1 MMIRKTGLLAALCAA
16 LVVAFA
22 GPAPAQ
28 QKFTFKLGWV
38 TPENPQ
44 DPYAAGA
51 IFFKQTVE
59 RQSAGRIE
67 VQLFPNRQL
76 GDEKPL
82 LEGLRFGT
90 VDAAVITNAVV
101 SQVEPAFQVNDLP
114 FLYRNEA
121 QAHKALDGKMGQL
134 LAKKLEAKGI
144 VSLAYMEGGFRHM
157 INNVRP
163 VNRPEDIKGV
173 KYRVMQ
179 NPVYIEMFTA
189 LGGNA
194 VPMAWGETYTAVQ
207 QGTIDGLELPIGP
220 IDSLKVNEVTKF
232 LSLTSHTYSM
242 IALLVS
248 KKSFDKLP
256 RDLQEVM
263 REAGKSALGPQRIAA
278 AANAKVLLAGLEKKG
293 MKINWIADNTPF
305 RNAVKPMYEKFKPSI
320 GADVLNEA
328 MLAVK

>member
-1 MMIRKTGLLAALCAA
+1 MAFGTLRMFAALFAA
-16 LVVAFA
+16 GCFA
-22 GPAPAQ
+22 LAGSAGAQ
-28 QKFTFKLGWV
+28 QKVTFKLGWV

-59 RQSAGRIE
+59 RQSGGRIE

-101 SQVEPAFQVNDLP
+101 AQIEPAFQVNDLP
-114 FLYRNEA
+114 FLFRNEA

-134 LAKKLEAKGI
+134 LAKKLEAKGV

-163 VNRPEDIKGV
+163 VNRPDDIKGV

-179 NPVYIEMFTA
+179 NPVYIDMFTF

-207 QGTIDGLELPIGP
+207 QGTVDGLELPIGP
-220 IDSLKVNEVTKF
+220 IDSLKVNEITKF
-232 LSLTSHTYSM
+232 LSLTNHTYSM
-242 IALLVS
+242 IALLAS
-248 KKSFDKLP
+248 KRSFDKLP
-256 RDLQEVM
+256 KDLQEIV

-278 AANAKVLLAGLEKKG
+278 AANAKALLGVLEKKG
-293 MKINWIADNTPF
+293 MKINTIADNTAF
-305 RNAVKPMYEKFKPSI
+305 RSAVKPMYEKFKPSI
-320 GADVLNEA
+320 GADVMNEA
-328 MLAVK
+328 MLAIK